1 MTPEFHT
8 SCFINFEMGNWI
20 NVSANLSVV
29 LSFVRP
35 DAKLIF
41 KVNKFDTSLLRCV
54 TTMIYGHVNS
64 SNRRWYKIM
73 AILPRHMTQIQIDG
87 SFQLSTTSIIL
98 CQWNWARTASQG
110 ALKPLFTA
118 QNDRNISHWYFG
130 KYNLLI
136 YTTQQVHSMGLWSL
150 RQTARPRTV

>member
-1 MTPEFHT
+1 M
-8 SCFINFEMGNWI
+8 
-20 NVSANLSVV
+20 LS
-29 LSFVRP
+29 LVRP

-41 KVNKFDTSLLRCV
+41 KVNKFDTSLLEGV
-54 TTMIYGHVNS
+54 ITMIYGHVNS

-73 AILPRHMTQIQIDG
+73 AILPRHVTQNPDRRTIPAVNYVDN
-87 SFQLSTTSIIL
+87 SVPVELST
-98 CQWNWARTASQG
+98 AASQG

-136 YTTQQVHSMGLWSL
+136 YTTQQVHSMGL
-150 RQTARPRTV
+150 